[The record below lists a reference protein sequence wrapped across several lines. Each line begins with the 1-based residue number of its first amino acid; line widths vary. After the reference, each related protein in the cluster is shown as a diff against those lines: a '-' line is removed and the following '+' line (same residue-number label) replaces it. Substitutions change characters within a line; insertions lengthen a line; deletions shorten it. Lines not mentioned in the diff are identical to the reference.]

1 MKKKIVPFILSII
14 LLQSICMP
22 IYAASTKELNE
33 QKADIEQK
41 KEETEKK
48 QDEVQE
54 EISTQRKEIA
64 SLDESI
70 SEIEGEL
77 QTIGGQISTLETSID
92 EKTKELEKKQ
102 EEYKENDALLRER
115 LVVMYEAGETS
126 FLDILFGSS
135 NLVEFISNYYTLSQL
150 TQCDSELLQSIE
162 QEQKEIET
170 TKNALEKEKA
180 EVVTLKNDKEAKN
193 NTLKNKKTEREEK
206 VSALSEQDKKLQAEI
221 DSYEARVKEIEDKIS
236 EVFQE
241 EEKRRKEEEKK
252 NNNSSGNTSGN
263 TSGSSSG
270 TAGLKFDG
278 SFIWP
283 CNNKIITYTVKKRW
297 GRWHKGLDIG
307 ARYENVYASASGYAY
322 NLENPG
328 GYGHYIMIVH
338 GDGYI
343 TLYGHLNSYNISY
356 GQYVKQGQVI
366 AQSGNSGSS
375 QGAHLHFEIRKVN
388 SLSNYFSSSF
398 LNPLDYLPG
407 GYTFAAGAKTES

>member
-1 MKKKIVPFILSII
+1 MKKKIVPFILIFV

-22 IYAASTKELNE
+22 VWAAS
-33 QKADIEQK
+33 QADIDKQNQDKSEIEQK
-41 KEETEKK
+41 KKDAKEK
-48 QDEVQE
+48 QDEVQGE
-54 EISTQRKEIA
+54 MSEQRKQIA

-70 SEIEGEL
+70 GEIEEEL
-77 QTIGGQISTLETSID
+77 QTINGQVASLETSINQ
-92 EKTKELEKKQ
+92 KTVELEKKQ
-102 EEYKENDALLRER
+102 KEYEENDELLKER

-126 FLDILFGSS
+126 FLDILFGSA
-135 NLVEFISNYYTLSQL
+135 NIVEFISNYYTLSQL
-150 TQCDSELLQSIE
+150 TECDTELLQSIE
-162 QEQKEIET
+162 KEQKEIEE
-170 TKNALEKEKA
+170 TKNSLEKEKT
-180 EVVTLKNDKEAKN
+180 EVDTLKNEKEAKN
-193 NTLKNKKTEREEK
+193 NTLKNKKIEREEK
-206 VSALSEQDKKLQAEI
+206 LSSLSEEDKKLQSDIDAYEAQVKKI
-221 DSYEARVKEIEDKIS
+221 DSQIAQILENIA
-236 EVFQE
+236 
-241 EEKRRKEEEKK
+241 KK
-252 NNNSSGNTSGN
+252 NNPSGSSGS
-263 TSGSSSG
+263 SSSG

-283 CNNKIITYTVKKRW
+283 CNNKIITSTVKMRW

-366 AQSGNSGSS
+366 AQSGNSGAS
-375 QGAHLHFEIRKVN
+375 QGAHLHFEIRKA
-388 SLSNYFSSSF
+388 SSISNYFSSTF

-407 GYTFAAGAKTES
+407 GYTFAAGATTPS

>member
-22 IYAASTKELNE
+22 IYAASTSELNE
-33 QKADIEQK
+33 QKADIQQK

-206 VSALSEQDKKLQAEI
+206 VSALSEQDKQLQSEI
-221 DSYEARVKEIEDKIS
+221 DSYEAQVKKIDNDIAKILEDLK
-236 EVFQE
+236 
-241 EEKRRKEEEKK
+241 KKEEEAKK
-252 NNNSSGNTSGN
+252 NNNSSGNTSG
-263 TSGSSSG
+263 GSSG

-283 CNNKIITYTVKKRW
+283 CNSKIITSTVKKRW

-307 ARYENVYASASGYAY
+307 ASYENVYASASGYAY

-338 GDGYI
+338 GDG
-343 TLYGHLNSYNISY
+343 
-356 GQYVKQGQVI
+356 
-366 AQSGNSGSS
+366 
-375 QGAHLHFEIRKVN
+375 
-388 SLSNYFSSSF
+388 
-398 LNPLDYLPG
+398 
-407 GYTFAAGAKTES
+407 